1 MLRYI
6 YTLATLLDY
15 KSEVRN
21 KYSPEIIISGLFNDQ
36 LTEMDWVFTLSELE
50 LVYGFE
56 IPGELFDST
65 DMTLGEFA
73 NELSQLPVISEES
86 YPKFLEIKFK
96 TMDLTKRYIE
106 LETKTDADSICEKK
120 EISKIFEELTI
131 ELNALLEYESK
142 NYLMN

>member
-1 MLRYI
+1 MNRYL

-21 KYSPEIIISGLFNDQ
+21 KYSPEMIISGLLNDS
-36 LTEMDWVFTLSELE
+36 LTEMDWILTLTELE

-56 IPGELFDST
+56 IPTELFDRI

-73 NELSQLPVISEES
+73 NELSQLPVISDES
-86 YPKFLEIKFK
+86 YPKFMDIKFK
-96 TMDLTKRYIE
+96 VMDLTKRYIE
-106 LETKTDADSICEKK
+106 LENKTDADSVCEKK
-120 EISKIFEELTI
+120 EISKKFDELSI
-131 ELNALLEYESK
+131 ELNLLLEYESK